1 MEHLVFIKSFSVLAL
16 VVLGLIAVGLIIWQ
30 LRKAGGSLSDALN
43 RGLDS
48 VFGPSKVVTPKSV
61 QDFIDQPSNTQY
73 VPWTPTVVDD
83 SEDETFPPK
92 WLVKGA
98 K

>member
-16 VVLGLIAVGLIIWQ
+16 IVLALIAIGLIIWQ
-30 LRKAGGSLSDALN
+30 LRKAGGSISDALN
-43 RGLDS
+43 RGLDA

-73 VPWTPTVVDD
+73 VPWVPTVVDE
-83 SEDETFPPK
+83 EDETFPPK
-92 WLVKGA
+92 WLQKGA